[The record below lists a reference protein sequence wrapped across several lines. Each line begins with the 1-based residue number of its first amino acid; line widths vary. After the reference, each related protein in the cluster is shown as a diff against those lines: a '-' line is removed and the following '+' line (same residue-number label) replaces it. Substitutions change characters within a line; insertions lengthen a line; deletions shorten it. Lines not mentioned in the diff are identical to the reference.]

1 VRIYPEGTTQFL
13 KDRASDIRTPASR
26 EDYRK
31 VLRHFQNFIPTKSIH
46 HVKLQDCINYL
57 NQANQRTGKP
67 LAPNTVL
74 ARKTTL
80 TAFFGWANWKGLTTA
95 TPMAGIENVVKP
107 KAKNVTQGRWLGDAE
122 RKMLLAGCPD
132 DFVGQR
138 DRVLLMLG
146 MFCGLRREDLAK
158 VRWGD
163 IQGTSLLGKGKGEK
177 PFEVRLLGPLAEAVM
192 LWRAE
197 WVKGAG
203 RFPTSTDPLF
213 PRMRSQWGAPDPAVI
228 WHTGIGTEGVA
239 RAVVRAGLRVGMD
252 IAPHDLRRTFAGL
265 LEDQGVPIEK
275 ISAALRHSDIGTTQR
290 YLADNPR
297 RTIEALDGVV
307 IEL

>member
-1 VRIYPEGTTQFL
+1 MRIYPEGTTQFL

-46 HVKLQDCINYL
+46 HVKIQDCINYL
-57 NQANQRTGKP
+57 NQPNQRTGKP

-107 KAKNVTQGRWLGDAE
+107 KAKNVTQGRWLGDTE

-163 IQGTSLLGKGKGEK
+163 TRASAPKGWPVLSCVPASVSAWTLPLMTSGGPSLASWRTRACPSRRSALPCGT
-177 PFEVRLLGPLAEAVM
+177 
-192 LWRAE
+192 
-197 WVKGAG
+197 
-203 RFPTSTDPLF
+203 PTS
-213 PRMRSQWGAPDPAVI
+213 G
-228 WHTGIGTEGVA
+228 
-239 RAVVRAGLRVGMD
+239 
-252 IAPHDLRRTFAGL
+252 
-265 LEDQGVPIEK
+265 
-275 ISAALRHSDIGTTQR
+275 
-290 YLADNPR
+290 PR
-297 RTIEALDGVV
+297 RGT
-307 IEL
+307 

>member
-1 VRIYPEGTTQFL
+1 MRIYPEGTTQFL

-57 NQANQRTGKP
+57 NQPNQRTGKP

-107 KAKNVTQGRWLGDAE
+107 KAKNVTQGRWLGDTE

-146 MFCGLRREDLAK
+146 MFCGLGVRTWPRSVGVTSRARRC
-158 VRWGD
+158 W
-163 IQGTSLLGKGKGEK
+163 
-177 PFEVRLLGPLAEAVM
+177 
-192 LWRAE
+192 
-197 WVKGAG
+197 
-203 RFPTSTDPLF
+203 
-213 PRMRSQWGAPDPAVI
+213 
-228 WHTGIGTEGVA
+228 A
-239 RAVVRAGLRVGMD
+239 RARARS
-252 IAPHDLRRTFAGL
+252 PSR
-265 LEDQGVPIEK
+265 
-275 ISAALRHSDIGTTQR
+275 
-290 YLADNPR
+290 
-297 RTIEALDGVV
+297 
-307 IEL
+307 